1 MSFPIIQRVP
11 QKSKL
16 LFPICNLI
24 ILQAWEWASQR
35 NPETCDH
42 YIIFT
47 IFLLKMWKLCIICN
61 YFRISYVLKNPEIQK
76 TLMPDS
82 GYGLCHCE
90 TMLHNFCLVHWAH
103 THNDL
108 CNWSRIN
115 LCMCPANE
123 SRRYNVTSFLIDWAH
138 SRIHKMIPVWCT
150 ELHVPVLWI
159 PVWYCVS
166 ATEYTAVAAAAGA
179 AAEGA

>member
-1 MSFPIIQRVP
+1 
-11 QKSKL
+11 
-16 LFPICNLI
+16 
-24 ILQAWEWASQR
+24 
-35 NPETCDH
+35 
-42 YIIFT
+42 
-47 IFLLKMWKLCIICN
+47 MWKLCIICN

-138 SRIHKMIPVWCT
+138 TQNDPRLVH
-150 ELHVPVLWI
+150 WI
-159 PVWYCVS
+159 PCTCLMDSSLVLCLSYWVHSCGRSGWGCSRGSVVCLAGVVGGS
-166 ATEYTAVAAAAGA
+166 CSLQNKPHKWRNAQGFFQSLIHWPLGEAVIILKL
-179 AAEGA
+179 